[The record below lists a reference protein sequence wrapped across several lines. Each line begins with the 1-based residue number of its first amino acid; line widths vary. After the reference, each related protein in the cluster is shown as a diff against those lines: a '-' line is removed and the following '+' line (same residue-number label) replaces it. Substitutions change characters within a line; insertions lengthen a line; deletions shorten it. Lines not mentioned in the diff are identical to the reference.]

1 MSDLEATGTVM
12 RDDWDRRAREDASYY
27 VAFGRRK
34 QSKDEFFG
42 SAKELVHGLL
52 HEFKHF
58 PAGAPLSELSAI
70 EIGCGPG
77 RVMLP
82 LSEHFGYVTGVD
94 VSGEMVELARRN
106 LEGVPNAEVRQSSG
120 SDLSGFEDE
129 SFDFCYSY
137 AVFQHIP
144 DREAIW
150 SYLREARRVL
160 KPGGLLKA
168 QANSLPQGDQPP
180 IALVPGWSL
189 RAGAGEGSVVREQ
202 TPDTW
207 SGASIRGEE
216 IAQFAHEQGLQ
227 LLAMDGFD
235 TQYLWFTARKPHPD
249 DPPQSALGE
258 AKIIVSTNALTS
270 DRSVPQGGR
279 FATASFQVA
288 NLGADADLNTLRVEI
303 DGQLT
308 APCFVRRK
316 TFSGEGQ
323 VNVSLPPGV
332 RTGMLPAQLLM
343 NGKPI
348 SNRVALRVTPAP
360 VMIPRI
366 ASVTDGVNLLSDI
379 SIESRSLKITLEEVD
394 LSADDLLDAF
404 AADLNGF
411 PIEDVNV
418 FQVDPLTR
426 RYEVNLELPDDIP
439 TGPANLNCRVGSR
452 KLWPFAVNI
461 AA

>member
-1 MSDLEATGTVM
+1 MFDLQASGEVM
-12 RDDWDRRAREDASYY
+12 RQDWDRRAREDASYY

-34 QSKDEFFG
+34 QTQKEFFE
-42 SAKELVHGLL
+42 SAKQLVFGLL

-58 PAGAPLSELSAI
+58 PAGAPLRELSAI

-82 LSEHFGYVTGVD
+82 LCEHFGHVAGVD

-106 LEGVPNAEVRQSSG
+106 LEGVANAEVRQSSG
-120 SDLSGFEDE
+120 SDLAGFDDG

-144 DREAIW
+144 SRDAIW

-168 QANSLPQGDQPP
+168 QANSLPQADQPP
-180 IALVPGWSL
+180 MDLVPGWSL
-189 RAGAGEGSVVREQ
+189 RAGAAERSKIREQ
-202 TPDTW
+202 APDTW
-207 SGASIRGEE
+207 SGSSIRGEE
-216 IAQFAHEQGLQ
+216 VAQFCLKQGLQ

-249 DPPQSALGE
+249 DIPQSALGD

-288 NLGADADLNTLRVEI
+288 NLGSDADLNTLRVEI

-308 APCFVRRK
+308 APCFVSRK

-332 RTGMLPAQLLM
+332 RTGMLPAQLFL
-343 NGKPI
+343 NGEPI

-379 SIESRSLKITLEEVD
+379 SIESRSLKVTLEEVD
-394 LSADDLLDAF
+394 LSPQALLEAF
-404 AADLNGF
+404 AADLNGC
-411 PIEDVNV
+411 PIDDVSV

-426 RYEVNLELPDDIP
+426 RYEVNLALPDNAP